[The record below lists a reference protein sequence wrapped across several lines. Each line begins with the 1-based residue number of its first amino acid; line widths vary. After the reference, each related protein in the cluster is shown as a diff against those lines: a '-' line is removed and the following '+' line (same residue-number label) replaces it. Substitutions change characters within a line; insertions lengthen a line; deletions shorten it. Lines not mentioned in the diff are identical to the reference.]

1 MSEAKIKIGEQ
12 VLTPEQSEIIRIA
25 VDRLSYD
32 ERVDAGSRDRARIL
46 ELKVMIDKECGKG

>member
-1 MSEAKIKIGEQ
+1 MSEVKIKIGEQ

-32 ERVDAGSRDRARIL
+32 ERVDAGSRDRARVL
-46 ELKVMIDKECGKG
+46 ELKVLIDKECGKG

>member
-1 MSEAKIKIGEQ
+1 MSEATIKIGDQ

-25 VDRLSYD
+25 IDRLSYD
-32 ERVDAGSRDRARIL
+32 ERVDAGSRDRAKVL

>member
-1 MSEAKIKIGEQ
+1 MSEAKIKIGDQ

-32 ERVDAGSRDRARIL
+32 ERVDAGSRDRARVL
-46 ELKVMIDKECGKG
+46 ELKVLIDKECGKG

>member
-1 MSEAKIKIGEQ
+1 MSEAKIKIGDQ

-25 VDRLSYD
+25 IDRLSYD
-32 ERVDAGSRDRARIL
+32 ERVDAGSRDRAKVL